1 MNLFGFGPAAIAMAV
16 VMVLALIGM
25 IVCAKKQEVTP
36 AAKPAAIACMVII
49 VVCAFGILTTT
60 GMFGD
65 GGTKKL
71 IQNELVYM
79 KASAFIPGKHIGEKY
94 PGAKILLLVDEE
106 KNNTRQAEM
115 IEEFKRGL
123 AGKCEIIG
131 TDCPKP
137 LPPPPAEGEE
147 APPAADPNM
156 APGPGMAGMDMM
168 IPIQEIMTAQSVTE
182 AIAKYPG
189 VTMIV
194 TLVGL
199 PRNFTEM
206 GIWHEEDEAK
216 KLKVAVIN
224 GEVYQLG
231 PEIASGQ
238 IVAAV
243 TYNPK
248 GKFDESKAPSDP
260 QAAFDKRYLMIT
272 PENVEQIAQD
282 YPGLFEVQK

>member
-65 GGTKKL
+65 AGTKKI

-79 KASAFIPGKHIGEKY
+79 KASAFIPGKHIGEKH
-94 PGAKILLLVDEE
+94 PGAKILVLVDEE
-106 KNNTRQAEM
+106 KNNVRQAEM
-115 IEEFKRGL
+115 IEEFKKGL

-131 TDCPKP
+131 TECPKP

-147 APPAADPNM
+147 ATPPPPP
-156 APGPGMAGMDMM
+156 PGPEMEMM
-168 IPIQEIMTAQSVTE
+168 TIPIQEIMTAQSVME

-189 VTMIV
+189 TTMIV
-194 TLVGL
+194 TFIGL
-199 PRNFTEM
+199 PRDFTNME
-206 GIWHEEDEAK
+206 IWYEEDEAK

-231 PEIASGQ
+231 PGIAAGQ

-248 GKFDESKAPSDP
+248 AKFDESKAPSDP

-272 PENVEQIAQD
+272 PENLEQIAQE